1 MQFIKRSTVSIA
13 LVVLLA
19 FGLFG
24 CATQTTYDDAV
35 NIVEASQV
43 KSLMDSG
50 AVVIDARGEEAYAK
64 GHLDGAICVP
74 PSALTAEGD
83 LAGIVADQAQVEAVL
98 SAAGITSDDTVL
110 VYDDKGGVYSGRIW
124 WVLKHYGHGDV
135 RIINGGAR
143 ALEKATLAMSADTPE
158 LAKSDYTIS
167 TVDNSMYADI
177 DDVNE
182 AIEGISGAKL
192 IDVRSAAEYAEGF
205 IPTAVNIAHTSN
217 LYTDGTFKSK
227 RAIELDYQDAGF
239 SKDDAIIL
247 YCKTSFRATQT
258 AALLQEVGYMNVKVY
273 DGAWV
278 EWESLNDTTV
288 TPEENVTPTQQD
300 AS

>member
-1 MQFIKRSTVSIA
+1 MQFIKRSTISIL

-43 KSLMDSG
+43 KALMDKG
-50 AVVIDARGEEAYAK
+50 AIVIDARGEEAYAK
-64 GHLDGAICVP
+64 GHLDGAICLA
-74 PSALTAEGD
+74 PSALTAKGD
-83 LAGIVADQAQVEAVL
+83 LAGIVADQAQVKAAL
-98 SAAGITSDDTVL
+98 SAAGVNADDTVL
-110 VYDDKGGVYSGRIW
+110 VYDAKGGVYSGRIW
-124 WVLKHYGHGDV
+124 WVLKYYGHSDV
-135 RIINGGAR
+135 RIINGGAS
-143 ALEKATLAMSADTPE
+143 ALEKAALTMSADTPKIVE
-158 LAKSDYTIS
+158 SDYTIS
-167 TVDNSMYADI
+167 KVEDGIYADI

-182 AIEGISGAKL
+182 AIEGISGAKI

-205 IPTAVNIAHTSN
+205 IPTAVNIAHTKN

-227 RAIELDYQDAGF
+227 NAIELDYQDAGF
-239 SKDDAIIL
+239 NKDDAIIL

-258 AALLQEVGYMNVKVY
+258 AALLQEAGYSNVKLY

-278 EWESLNDTTV
+278 EWESLNDTTI
-288 TPEENVTPTQQD
+288 TPEQDVAPTQQD